1 MISTDQFYRKGVL
14 YAVIYNDEDKE
25 YGLSSTD
32 IVAESIDE
40 ALKNGLSSP
49 KEIAHH
55 LVTSSF
61 KHVKNRAVQFNSL
74 LKAGESV
81 GANIPQKLGDAIL
94 EVARSSL
101 LSLYEGD
108 KGAFKIKG
116 AIAVGMIM
124 SQCIVLNPFSFNK
137 EDDSNR
143 IDLNRVKKMA
153 LNKYNQY
160 TDMVVEENY
169 DV

>member
-1 MISTDQFYRKGVL
+1 MSTDQFYRKGVL
-14 YAVIYNDEDKE
+14 YAVICNDEDKE

-49 KEIAHH
+49 REIAHH

-61 KHVKNRAVQFNSL
+61 KHVKNRTVQFNSL

-94 EVARSSL
+94 EAIKSSL
-101 LSLYEGD
+101 LSLD
-108 KGAFKIKG
+108 KADKEDFKIKST
-116 AIAVGMIM
+116 IAVGMIM
-124 SQCIVLNPFSFNK
+124 AQCIVLNPFSFGK

-160 TDMVVEENY
+160 TYMVAKEN
-169 DV
+169 